1 MKYISEF
8 RDGKMAQLIAEKIKR
23 TVESNRHYAIMEF
36 CGGHTHAIHRY
47 GITSLLPSNIEL
59 IHGPGCPVCILP
71 IARIDYAIAL
81 AQLPQVILCSYG
93 DMLRVPGS
101 DQYSLLKAKAKGA
114 DVRMVYAI
122 DDALMIARQ
131 NPTKEVIFF
140 AVGFETTTPPTAVAL
155 LQAQKEQLKNFTIF
169 CNHVLTPIAMQAL
182 LEAERNDM
190 DCRGGP
196 LCPPLLEGRHRGL
209 PLRSDLQIEKRKGLD
224 GFIGPSHVSIVIGSN
239 AYKTVAEQYQKPVV
253 IAGFEPLDVM
263 QSIEMLVLMINEQ
276 RYGIENQY
284 TRAVSPLGNIKSQ
297 QFIAQTLELR
307 DRFEWRGLGYIEKSA
322 MKIKAEFSEFDAE
335 IRFPMTIAEGK
346 EHKACECGAI
356 LRGAKKPQDCKLF
369 ATACT
374 PENPLGSCMVSSEG
388 ACAAYYA
395 YGRLSNE

>member
-23 TVESNRHYAIMEF
+23 ILEPNRHYAVMEF

-47 GITSLLPSNIEL
+47 GITSLLPKNIEL

-81 AQLPQVILCSYG
+81 AELPHVILCSYG

-114 DVRMVYAI
+114 DVRMVYSI

-131 NPTKEVIFF
+131 NPNKEVIFF

-182 LEAERNDM
+182 LEAEKNDVN
-190 DCRGGP
+190 
-196 LCPPLLEGRHRGL
+196 
-209 PLRSDLQIEKRKGLD
+209 SSVNLD
-224 GFIGPSHVSIVIGSN
+224 GFIGPSHVSIVIGSD
-239 AYKTVAEQYQKPVV
+239 AYKTVAEHYHKPVV

-263 QSIEMLVLMINEQ
+263 QSIEMLVIMINEK

-284 TRAVSPLGNIKSQ
+284 TRAVSSTGNIKSQ
-297 QFIAQTLELR
+297 QFIAETLELR

-322 MKIKAEFSEFDAE
+322 MKIKAEFAAFDAE
-335 IRFPMTIAEGK
+335 LRFPMTIAEGK

-369 ATACT
+369 AVACT

-395 YGRLSNE
+395 YGRLDND